1 MSVSSCI
8 NFEKLSNLWRSA
20 IGGGIVL
27 LLSCAS
33 PVAAETRLEGIAQGE
48 VGGQRFELPMLVTLD
63 DPVPG
68 ERNPI
73 NVFIGIGQ
81 EQNIGS
87 IALYSALPLNT
98 SSGSVTLQY
107 FSVQMSDSEIVGN
120 LTNAHQA
127 EAAMANIFR
136 GPNIAAVTAPSV
148 MQEIYRNVQGN
159 SEMFAVL
166 ERSSFSM
173 AVGNDGL
180 VYGEINAIGTGVIN
194 IFPAPDVYYR
204 ANFVLR
210 ETN

>member
-1 MSVSSCI
+1 MNVSSCM
-8 NFEKLSNLWRSA
+8 NFEKLSDLCRSA
-20 IGGGIVL
+20 IGSGIVL

-33 PVAAETRLEGIAQGE
+33 STAAEIRLEGMAQGE

-63 DPVPG
+63 DPIPG
-68 ERNPI
+68 ESNPI
-73 NVFIGIGQ
+73 HVFIGVGQ

-87 IALYSALPLNT
+87 IALYSALPFNT

-107 FSVQMSDSEIVGN
+107 FSVQMNNSEIAGN
-120 LTNAHQA
+120 LTNSHQA

-136 GPNIAAVTAPSV
+136 GPNMAAVTAPPV

-173 AVGNDGL
+173 FVGNDGL
-180 VYGEINAIGTGVIN
+180 VYGEINATGTGVIN
-194 IFPAPDVYYR
+194 IFPAPDVSYR